1 MNDNTNSKVPNEA
14 YVKTRDYFL
23 GNSLTPSENVPDL
36 LAENRKIAVGL
47 AESVMSLMDVI
58 ANYFGIPTM
67 ELAMETLP
75 KSPSSLRQMA
85 SGSRQPQGH
94 IWTSKAPSPW
104 RIFVKAHMPI
114 PLLRCTVWHKKSCGG
129 NALPGTPP
137 TIPSCNAFSVGAM
150 RMEAAT
156 MMPRRM
162 NLTEKA
168 MVDQVGTMPRKTDRR
183 KVIHR
188 KHSTNTP
195 KFLLSEDL

>member
-1 MNDNTNSKVPNEA
+1 MNDNTNSKAPNEA

-23 GNSLTPSENVPDL
+23 GNSLTPPENVPDL

-67 ELAMETLP
+67 ELAME
-75 KSPSSLRQMA
+75 
-85 SGSRQPQGH
+85 
-94 IWTSKAPSPW
+94 
-104 RIFVKAHMPI
+104 
-114 PLLRCTVWHKKSCGG
+114 
-129 NALPGTPP
+129 ALPEVSLQLETDGVREQAAARTYLDLKGSVPLADICKGTYGYPAPTLHCVAQEILRRERFARYSP